1 MIYEICHVELTDAQ
15 PESVLTTITM
25 YRSKGLL
32 ILVTGSKIWDMLKKI
47 GKKLAFFLKVRER
60 LNKWEMLESE
70 NVLFISMNFRK
81 AKEM

>member
-1 MIYEICHVELTDAQ
+1 MIYEIRHVELTDAQ

-47 GKKLAFFLKVRER
+47 GKKSAFFLKVRER
-60 LNKWEMLESE
+60 LNKWEMLEYIKCAIYFYEFQKS
-70 NVLFISMNFRK
+70 
-81 AKEM
+81 